1 MLVLLPESPVAL
13 GKSLSPSE
21 LISIFVKW
29 TMISAPQGAEETK
42 PCGLVV
48 KIFTLSLTGCGSS
61 GEYVDV
67 LSLCPLIPKG
77 GNRSGGQ
84 LRGSS

>member
-1 MLVLLPESPVAL
+1 MAL

-29 TMISAPQGAEETK
+29 TVIPASQVAEETK
-42 PCGLVV
+42 PCGLEV

-61 GEYVDV
+61 GELLRCSES
-67 LSLCPLIPKG
+67 LSPHP
-77 GNRSGGQ
+77 
-84 LRGSS
+84 